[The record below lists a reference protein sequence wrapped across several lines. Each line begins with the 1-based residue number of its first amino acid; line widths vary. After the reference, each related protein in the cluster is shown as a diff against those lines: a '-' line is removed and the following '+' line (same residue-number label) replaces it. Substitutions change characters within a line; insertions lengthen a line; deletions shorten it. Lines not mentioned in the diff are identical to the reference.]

1 MIVSISEA
9 ARLAGKSRTTLYRM
23 MNDGELSSVTGDDGQ
38 PGIDTSELLR
48 VFPDVRVQVGVQN
61 ERPPVTPSEQ
71 SVTPKM
77 DSLNSP
83 LYRSM
88 QAHIEV
94 LERLLAEK
102 DQRIM
107 LLEDMR
113 TGRPTEAVQPPPA
126 APAPVAQTTEP
137 TRRRTLL
144 DRLAAGIN
152 EALKG

>member
-38 PGIDTSELLR
+38 PGIDVSELLR
-48 VFPDVRVQVGVQN
+48 VFPGVRVQVGVQN

-71 SVTPKM
+71 SVTPQM
-77 DSLNSP
+77 NSLNSP

-113 TGRPTEAVQPPPA
+113 AGRPTEAVQPPPA
-126 APAPVAQTTEP
+126 APVATVKTTEP
-137 TRRRTLL
+137 DRRRSFLE
-144 DRLAAGIN
+144 RLADGLNA
-152 EALKG
+152 ALK